1 MTARSPRRAPRF
13 LLLLG
18 ITPGV
23 VLLLLFACGVLSVGV
38 PAPEAVRIPP
48 LPILILLSLISAGA
62 ACQDAA
68 PASPFRGP
76 SAAFWDCVPG
86 KNHI

>member
-23 VLLLLFACGVLSVGV
+23 VLPLLFACGVLSVGV
-38 PAPEAVRIPP
+38 PAPEAV
-48 LPILILLSLISAGA
+48 
-62 ACQDAA
+62 
-68 PASPFRGP
+68 
-76 SAAFWDCVPG
+76 
-86 KNHI
+86 